1 MSDPLGVLLTV
12 AYDGQEFAGWAPQR
26 DERTVH
32 GVVIEAAR
40 AMDPSIATIRGASR
54 TDAGVH
60 ARGQLVAFDPQRQI
74 PPRGWVLGMN
84 AHLPRDVAIRR
95 ARLVPRG
102 FEPRASRAGKR
113 YRYVVLR
120 DAIRDPAID
129 RCAWR
134 IDDAID
140 LEAARAEASDMLGTH
155 DFRAFR
161 SSQDPRTDTVRTIMR
176 VELCEG
182 LFGDAR
188 LLGIEV
194 EGTAFMH
201 NMVRI
206 IAGTLMD
213 VGRKHLRS
221 GAVAR
226 ALASGKRDDLGMTAP
241 ANGLVLD
248 EVRVDLPPAL
258 EGESWP

>member
-1 MSDPLGVLLTV
+1 
-12 AYDGQEFAGWAPQR
+12 
-26 DERTVH
+26 
-32 GVVIEAAR
+32 
-40 AMDPSIATIRGASR
+40 MDPSIATVRGASR

-60 ARGQLVAFDPQRQI
+60 ARGQLCALDPDRRI

-84 AHLPRDVAIRR
+84 AHLPHDVAIRR

-120 DAIRDPAID
+120 DAIRDPAVD
-129 RCAWR
+129 RRAWR

-140 LEAARAEASDMLGTH
+140 LEAVRDEARALVGTH

-161 SSQDPRTDTVRTIMR
+161 SSKDPRTDTVRTIMG
-176 VELCEG
+176 VELREG
-182 LFGDAR
+182 LAGDDR

-194 EGTAFMH
+194 EGTAFLH

-206 IAGTLMD
+206 IAGTLVD
-213 VGRKHLRS
+213 VGRKHLPS
-221 GAVAR
+221 GAVGR
-226 ALASGKRDDLGMTAP
+226 ALASGKRDHLGMTAP
-241 ANGLVLD
+241 AHGLLLD
-248 EVRVDLPPAL
+248 EVRVDLPSPL